1 MTYGDGSGTYFDI
14 LTSIDVAAHEIGHA
28 ICSNTAN
35 LAYQPE
41 SGAMNEAF
49 SDIWSLNIIAP
60 NKSTWLIGED
70 IERRAGHLAL
80 RSMSDP
86 KVKANRIL
94 MVELTGR
101 IKLNVDQAG

>member
-1 MTYGDGSGTYFDI
+1 
-14 LTSIDVAAHEIGHA
+14 L
-28 ICSNTAN
+28 
-35 LAYQPE
+35 
-41 SGAMNEAF
+41 GACVEYNA
-49 SDIWSLNIIAP
+49 AP

-86 KVKANRIL
+86 KVKANQIL

-101 IKLNVDQAG
+101 IKLNVDQAEMIIVEYIITVGF

>member
-1 MTYGDGSGTYFDI
+1 LFKHSKSGLPTRIWRGVSIRYFC
-14 LTSIDVAAHEIGHA
+14 VEYNA
-28 ICSNTAN
+28 
-35 LAYQPE
+35 
-41 SGAMNEAF
+41 
-49 SDIWSLNIIAP
+49 AP

-86 KVKANRIL
+86 KVANQIL

-101 IKLNVDQAG
+101 IKPNVDQAVEMIIVVHNAGSKSLDILTQVRLEQMILEV

>member
-1 MTYGDGSGTYFDI
+1 
-14 LTSIDVAAHEIGHA
+14 L
-28 ICSNTAN
+28 
-35 LAYQPE
+35 
-41 SGAMNEAF
+41 GACVEYNA
-49 SDIWSLNIIAP
+49 AP

-86 KVKANRIL
+86 KVKANQIL

-101 IKLNVDQAG
+101 ILNVDQAVEMIIVEYIITVVLNHWFYILHKVRLEQMILEVLIV

>member
-1 MTYGDGSGTYFDI
+1 
-14 LTSIDVAAHEIGHA
+14 L
-28 ICSNTAN
+28 
-35 LAYQPE
+35 
-41 SGAMNEAF
+41 GACVEYNA
-49 SDIWSLNIIAP
+49 AP

-86 KVKANRIL
+86 KVKANQIL

-101 IKLNVDQAG
+101 ILNVDQAVEMIIVEYIITVF